1 MMRVLGIESSC
12 DETAAAVV
20 EDGRRVRSSV
30 VFSQI
35 ASHQPYGGV
44 VPEVASRCH
53 VERLPGIVRQA
64 MGEAGVGW
72 GDLDAIAVTQ
82 GPGLASALLV
92 GVTAAR
98 ALALRLDRP
107 LIGVHHLAGHL
118 YSVLLSTGEPDPWMA
133 RRGLALL
140 VSGGHT
146 SLVELSPGPHFRVL
160 GVTLDDA
167 AGEALDKG
175 AKRMGLGYPGGP
187 AIEREAEGG
196 DAGRIAFPRGR
207 ATASPVIPGGMSPRH
222 CFSFSGLKTALRYH
236 LDRHPED
243 AAPGRRRDTAASYQ
257 EAVMDAL
264 AARLERA
271 AADRRPDYLA
281 CAGGVACNRR
291 LRVRLE
297 ALATRLDR
305 PLLLA
310 APVYCTDNAA
320 MIAAAAGAGWGRTQ
334 SAAAPMDIRPVFPL
348 SA

>member
-1 MMRVLGIESSC
+1 MRVLGIESSC

-20 EDGRRVRSSV
+20 DDGRQVRSNV

-53 VERLPGIVRQA
+53 VERLPGIVREA
-64 MGEAGVGW
+64 MDAAGATW
-72 GDLDAIAVTQ
+72 SDLDAIAVTQ

-107 LIGVHHLAGHL
+107 LIGVHHVAGHL
-118 YSVLLSTGEPDPWMA
+118 YSVLLSTGEPEVWAA

-146 SLVELSPGPHFRVL
+146 SLVELSPGPRYRVL
-160 GVTLDDA
+160 GISLDDA

-187 AIEREAEGG
+187 EIEREAEGG
-196 DAGRIAFPRGR
+196 DPGRIAFPRGR
-207 ATASPVIPGGMSPRH
+207 VTASPIIPDGMSPHH

-236 LDRHPED
+236 LDKHPED
-243 AAPGRRRDTAASYQ
+243 AGPGRRRDTAASY
-257 EAVMDAL
+257 EAAVMDAL

-271 AADRRPDYLA
+271 AADTAPDYLA
-281 CAGGVACNRR
+281 CAGGVARNRR
-291 LRVRLE
+291 LR
-297 ALATRLDR
+297 ARLDQLAARLGR
-305 PLLLA
+305 PLLMA
-310 APVYCTDNAA
+310 DPAYCTDNAA

-334 SAAAPMDIRPVFPL
+334 SAAEPLDIRPVFPL
-348 SA
+348 A